1 MQLIRCGG
9 EVRLHDGSRIHRND
23 RLIDLHF
30 WNEQLPRMPDRGP
43 TVAWA
48 RRFKQAFNSSFYEL
62 ARYLAS
68 RPDVEDVRAIRIN
81 MSVGTT
87 QQRDQLSRIVARYG
101 FQTIQETH
109 PPSAR
114 ERLRRFGEN
123 LLYLMMVYAINPPAL
138 RREVLRRDR
147 AVAYLPRRLFEQ
159 AFSSAPAVTS
169 AVTSQSIASTPAKD
183 FRRQG
188 N

>member
-9 EVRLHDGSRIHRND
+9 EVRLHDGSRLHLND
-23 RLIDLHF
+23 RVIDLHF
-30 WNEQLPRMPDRGP
+30 WNEQLPRMPDHGP

-48 RRFKQAFNSSFYEL
+48 RRFKQAFDSSFYEL

-68 RPDVEDVRAIRIN
+68 RPDVEDVKAFSVN
-81 MSVGTT
+81 MSVGTA

-101 FQTIQETH
+101 FQTIHETH

-114 ERLRRFGEN
+114 QRLRRFGEN
-123 LLYLMMVYAINPPAL
+123 LLYFMMVYAINPPAL

-169 AVTSQSIASTPAKD
+169 ALTSQSIASTPAKD